1 MTAIAQ
7 TQTTL
12 IGALSP
18 AGSNAIVRWI
28 LLMLAGSLFIA
39 ACAQVAVPL
48 LPVPITMQTFAV
60 LMIGAAYGWRLGA
73 ATVAAYLVEGAL
85 GLPVFAEW
93 SGGLPVLVGP
103 TGGYL
108 FGFVLAA
115 GAVGW
120 LAERGWD
127 RNIVTTALAMLIG
140 NALIYVPGLAVLAN
154 FVGIDKVLEYGLLPF
169 LLGDGLK
176 LVLAACLL
184 PLAWRII
191 GPGPKKM

>member
-12 IGALSP
+12 IGALWP

-28 LLMLAGSLFIA
+28 LLMIAGSLFIA

>member
-7 TQTTL
+7 TRPTL
-12 IGALSP
+12 IGALWP
-18 AGSNAIVRWI
+18 ARGNAVFRWV
-28 LLMLAGSLFIA
+28 LLMIVGSLFIA
-39 ACAQVAVPL
+39 ASAQIAVPL
-48 LPVPITMQTFAV
+48 PIVPITMQTFAV
-60 LMIGAAYGWRLGA
+60 LMVGAAYGWRLGA
-73 ATVAAYLVEGAL
+73 ATVAAYLVEGAI
-85 GLPVFAEW
+85 GLPVFAEFTA
-93 SGGLPVLVGP
+93 GLPVLFGP

-140 NALIYVPGLAVLAN
+140 NALIYLPGLVVLAG
-154 FVGIDKVLEYGLLPF
+154 FVGADKVIEYGLTPF

-176 LVLAACLL
+176 LILAACLL

-191 GPGPKKM
+191 GADRTKM